1 MDNNKWIWFDMDG
14 TLADFYSVDGWLNDL
29 INHNIR
35 PYQQAKLK
43 YDIMDLIEVLAD
55 LRAKGWKIGIISW
68 GSKENNPT
76 FDKEVEKV
84 KLEWLERYFLHY
96 FIDKT
101 IVTSYGIPK
110 QETCKEFCEYGILV
124 DDEPQNLTNWN
135 LGDTINAKENILESL
150 IKMLEFHK

>member
-1 MDNNKWIWFDMDG
+1 MNDNKWVWFDMDG

-29 INHNIR
+29 INHNTR

-110 QETCKEFCEYGILV
+110 QEICKEFCEYGILV

-150 IKMLEFHK
+150 IKMLEFHR